1 MDGASVSDP
10 QDNHFRN
17 SARGLRQHFCSACSR
32 VFEGS
37 QYDFG
42 MAFNIRKVPYSVE
55 FSKLRV
61 VEPSSR
67 SPRKFALRILVRVA
81 AKIDESDVTLINFTQ
96 FRCEFLK
103 SIQKLATCC
112 ATANIT
118 KNRTRWHVTPER
130 FLAQHRITK
139 NRRCKS
145 TTLVIS
151 KNFPLIS
158 EVHNPQNTL
167 SFEIFQTEGPGNAT
181 GAASA
186 ETDGWIVID

>member
-1 MDGASVSDP
+1 M
-10 QDNHFRN
+10 NKEKF
-17 SARGLRQHFCSACSR
+17 
-32 VFEGS
+32 FE
-37 QYDFG
+37 F
-42 MAFNIRKVPYSVE
+42 V
-55 FSKLRV
+55 
-61 VEPSSR
+61 R
-67 SPRKFALRILVRVA
+67 SLQPTTSNNFHQLIFALRILVRVA

-145 TTLVIS
+145 TSVTSALNRGRARRVYAGRVRPRCHVPMHAYTHARTHTYNLWFMRRRLYHNVTKSINLVQTS
-151 KNFPLIS
+151 S
-158 EVHNPQNTL
+158 EAFTSNRGFHTVPSHSQQHNTTNTM
-167 SFEIFQTEGPGNAT
+167 QCN
-181 GAASA
+181 
-186 ETDGWIVID
+186 

>member
-1 MDGASVSDP
+1 M
-10 QDNHFRN
+10 
-17 SARGLRQHFCSACSR
+17 
-32 VFEGS
+32 
-37 QYDFG
+37 
-42 MAFNIRKVPYSVE
+42 
-55 FSKLRV
+55 V
-61 VEPSSR
+61 VVAQ
-67 SPRKFALRILVRVA
+67 FALRILVRVA

-145 TTLVIS
+145 TSVT
-151 KNFPLIS
+151 
-158 EVHNPQNTL
+158 
-167 SFEIFQTEGPGNAT
+167 
-181 GAASA
+181 SA
-186 ETDGWIVID
+186 LNWEANNLPELPNV

>member
-1 MDGASVSDP
+1 MTNSQHLSNNQYFMAILEQNPAIISVRNRRNT
-10 QDNHFRN
+10 NHTLTTP
-17 SARGLRQHFCSACSR
+17 A
-32 VFEGS
+32 
-37 QYDFG
+37 
-42 MAFNIRKVPYSVE
+42 KV
-55 FSKLRV
+55 RV

-145 TTLVIS
+145 TSATS
-151 KNFPLIS
+151 PLDWRHS
-158 EVHNPQNTL
+158 VK
-167 SFEIFQTEGPGNAT
+167 
-181 GAASA
+181 
-186 ETDGWIVID
+186 